1 MAFKIGSAADLDRFP
16 ITDQAVITAL
26 RDYLTIFDNVYG
38 SDRNIEEKGGY
49 ALYLSKDDSLQ
60 ELTKWYN
67 TDDIIEPEFVDE
79 IIGAEVPYCI
89 AVYISNRDCLV
100 VICPVKSSCCDG
112 CSLVAILKSAITCII
127 ANQDN
132 FLYFVVRLNRHLV
145 ECIHAYGLIS
155 IIGIPVVF
163 GHIVTAVLLKG
174 KCYTI
179 ICLTAGINVTGRHFA
194 VEIHHAYGE
203 VLGVS
208 GVTTFLVTF
217 ALTLTRS
224 VSVNILTVAL

>member
-89 AVYISNRDCLV
+89 AVYIIGTEYGIV
-100 VICPVKSSCCDG
+100 
-112 CSLVAILKSAITCII
+112 VAIPADERYRLWLKKTKRKFKVRITETLEEIMEVEADNNSDAITSVR
-127 ANQDN
+127 QRYDN
-132 FLYFVVRLNRHLV
+132 YEIVLRCEHFTGVRFEAEEDNDD
-145 ECIHAYGLIS
+145 
-155 IIGIPVVF
+155 
-163 GHIVTAVLLKG
+163 
-174 KCYTI
+174 
-179 ICLTAGINVTGRHFA
+179 N
-194 VEIHHAYGE
+194 
-203 VLGVS
+203 
-208 GVTTFLVTF
+208 
-217 ALTLTRS
+217 
-224 VSVNILTVAL
+224 